1 MGTLTFVDYM
11 YFNTEYGVL
20 KLPLIKTTD
29 NAGNIDTNQ
38 TPLPAMTFE
47 GMSLISCRYNG
58 SYYHVAGAFDLTDYE
73 LAVAPNNPGTLDNF
87 SVGNLYGT
95 QLPVTTSARDGT
107 IVKLS
112 GSYYYVLP
120 FSFIVETADGYR
132 FAECVSL
139 FWDSSMGINN
149 YGFSFANLNLPTSS
163 SFGSVDFTTTLSV
176 SSPGIY
182 ISNLA
187 LARINLVSPQ
197 LNGYQPPVE
206 EQYSFFLL
214 NQYNSPSAL
223 QLNVN
228 SDRWGYDESTSP
240 HSNFA
245 YGAANN
251 VRITCFKIGSMI
263 YFCSLFR
270 NTLTEE
276 ILYYANNISGT
287 TGEAIDPSSWQLNQ
301 LHNIYYYYT
310 QSYTD
315 IFKEMPVYSSSD
327 LSLALADAY
336 DFLIEG
342 ADPYEEKGGASTT
355 GGGTGN
361 GTDGTDTQT
370 MPGDPGLSALSLGL
384 CTAFIPSSSALNSL
398 ANFLFGAST
407 TILDELAKLFGDP
420 MKAIIGLHILPVSP
434 TTAGSGVITLGN
446 VNTGVTSGYTAT
458 QYIDVD
464 CGSVYVNEYWGSY
477 LDYDPYTQYEIYLPF
492 IGIKSLDSN
501 DVVEHTLSVKY
512 KVDVLS
518 GACVCF
524 VFSDSNLLYSYS
536 GSCSQQIPLTES
548 QYSNLLSGAITVA
561 ASVGSLIATEGGS
574 AGIAIPAIASSSV
587 NMAKQQITRSGS
599 LTGNAGQMGVKTPFV
614 IRHKPIQAIP
624 GSQNSYL
631 GYPSFITERIG
642 NLTGYTEFY
651 EVHLN
656 GLTCT
661 DEEKDELES
670 LMKGG
675 VLL

>member
-1 MGTLTFVDYM
+1 MAELNRDVVFDSYITLSSSIGNIVFLSGTVQATKAECLSNYISRSAILNPPSTITVSVLSAYYSASYYVISDNSVTLTDS
-11 YFNTEYGVL
+11 NITIGNNGVL
-20 KLPLIKTTD
+20 SSLCFRYLQYYRCGNLGWTSGTSSHISFPFIVKTSDNYFLVACANVDINYDNSVYSNLILPTSNTIGQVSIDFPKVIQDSRINFSIGGFIDDTNEPGVDVLSDYI
-29 NAGNIDTNQ
+29 AGNI
-38 TPLPAMTFE
+38 
-47 GMSLISCRYNG
+47 
-58 SYYHVAGAFDLTDYE
+58 
-73 LAVAPNNPGTLDNF
+73 
-87 SVGNLYGT
+87 
-95 QLPVTTSARDGT
+95 
-107 IVKLS
+107 
-112 GSYYYVLP
+112 
-120 FSFIVETADGYR
+120 
-132 FAECVSL
+132 
-139 FWDSSMGINN
+139 
-149 YGFSFANLNLPTSS
+149 
-163 SFGSVDFTTTLSV
+163 
-176 SSPGIY
+176 
-182 ISNLA
+182 
-187 LARINLVSPQ
+187 
-197 LNGYQPPVE
+197 QPE
-206 EQYSFFLL
+206 EQYPFFLL

-223 QLNVN
+223 QLTVN

-251 VRITCFKIGSMI
+251 TRITCFKIGSMI

-398 ANFLFGAST
+398 ANFLFGANT

-464 CGSVYVNEYWGSY
+464 CGSVSISEYWGSY

>member
-1 MGTLTFVDYM
+1 
-11 YFNTEYGVL
+11 
-20 KLPLIKTTD
+20 
-29 NAGNIDTNQ
+29 
-38 TPLPAMTFE
+38 
-47 GMSLISCRYNG
+47 MSLLYKGHAYIVESLANYTNIIADIG
-58 SYYHVAGAFDLTDYE
+58 DYYVRITQYTSLMPSSITTGTVAQFQAYFADTDI
-73 LAVAPNNPGTLDNF
+73 G
-87 SVGNLYGT
+87 GT
-95 QLPVTTSARDGT
+95 QLYRSDVSGLDGVQS
-107 IVKLS
+107 ILQS
-112 GSYYYVLP
+112 MLPNISYDFVIDSYRSYVLRID
-120 FSFIVETADGYR
+120 FDNYI
-132 FAECVSL
+132 CVSSQVL
-139 FWDSSMGINN
+139 G
-149 YGFSFANLNLPTSS
+149 TSGAPPLYHIIDGNS
-163 SFGSVDFTTTLSV
+163 
-176 SSPGIY
+176 IY
-182 ISNLA
+182 ISGMFNGGSTV
-187 LARINLVSPQ
+187 RSCYTNLVVDNITNPTTCTLFNAAPNSNNPAYYMSAISSGYIPTTIDFFYNRISP
-197 LNGYQPPVE
+197 YTPPE
-206 EQYSFFLL
+206 EQYPFFLL

-251 VRITCFKIGSMI
+251 ARITCFKIGSMI

-398 ANFLFGAST
+398 ANFLFGANT

-434 TTAGSGVITLGN
+434 STAGSGVITLGN

-599 LTGNAGQMGVKTPFV
+599 LTGNAGQMGIKTPFV

>member
-1 MGTLTFVDYM
+1 MSTILTYM
-11 YFNTEYGVL
+11 YNMEFDTDTGDHMSIPLFKIPVNRADLGSGSPYY
-20 KLPLIKTTD
+20 LPLGTFDFPVNSGIFSSTT
-29 NAGNIDTNQ
+29 
-38 TPLPAMTFE
+38 
-47 GMSLISCRYNG
+47 YNG
-58 SYYHVAGAFDLTDYE
+58 IPFNIVGYNLSVTYNYPPTVST
-73 LAVAPNNPGTLDNF
+73 NF
-87 SVGNLYGT
+87 NLYGINPY
-95 QLPVTTSARDGT
+95 PVSASTAYRDG
-107 IVKLS
+107 LLFSYS
-112 GSYYYVLP
+112 GNYYHSFAVG
-120 FSFIVETADGYR
+120 FIVETQDGFR
-132 FAECVSL
+132 FASTWYCSQTNASAS
-139 FWDSSMGINN
+139 FN
-149 YGFSFANLNLPTSS
+149 YITLNSYTPPDGRL
-163 SFGSVDFTTTLSV
+163 GSVNITITRIGYSI
-176 SSPGIY
+176 SG
-182 ISNLA
+182 ISNSSD
-187 LARINLVSPQ
+187 IDLVSPQ

-206 EQYSFFLL
+206 EQYPFFLL

-240 HSNFA
+240 YSNFA

-251 VRITCFKIGSMI
+251 TRITCFKIGSMI

-315 IFKEMPVYSSSD
+315 IFKEMPIYSSSD

-398 ANFLFGAST
+398 ANFLFGANT

-464 CGSVYVNEYWGSY
+464 CGSVSISEYWGSY

-518 GACVCF
+518 GACVCL

-599 LTGNAGQMGVKTPFV
+599 LTGNAGQMGIKTPFV

-631 GYPSFITERIG
+631 GYPSFITEKIG